1 MGGVIQRS
9 CLDHITTNC
18 VSKMSKPE
26 VIGLSKSDHL
36 GISIVKSSKEIRSS
50 PKTTKKRI
58 YKNFSKDQFLN
69 EIKEAQERGLFED
82 MFDQN
87 DVDKATEI
95 FTAVFKEIL
104 EKHAPLRV
112 IQNRTNYIP
121 YISNDI
127 KEAMDK
133 RDKLKVAAS
142 KTGNLDD
149 FNQYKTER
157 NKVTYM
163 LRNAKKAYFDEK
175 FNDETASSSDIWKT
189 AYLLLGSF
197 RSCFPS
203 QMMISG
209 HLISKPIL
217 LATGKNEFFIKK
229 ISDLKSEGIIV
240 NDTEAANEVL
250 SRFLSGKEIPQ
261 DGVRL
266 GKEKSPVGWT
276 GYADFPLRLLH
287 LLFLKN

>member
-1 MGGVIQRS
+1 
-9 CLDHITTNC
+9 
-18 VSKMSKPE
+18 
-26 VIGLSKSDHL
+26 
-36 GISIVKSSKEIRSS
+36 
-50 PKTTKKRI
+50 
-58 YKNFSKDQFLN
+58 
-69 EIKEAQERGLFED
+69 

-95 FTAVFKEIL
+95 FSAVFKEIL
-104 EKHAPLRV
+104 EKHAPLLV
-112 IQNRTNYIP
+112 IQNRTNYIQ

-127 KEAMDK
+127 KEAIDK

-175 FNDETASSSDIWKT
+175 FNDDTASSSDIWKT

-203 QMMISG
+203 QTMISG
-209 HLISKPIL
+209 HLISRPIL
-217 LATGKNEFFIKK
+217 LATGMNEFFMKK

-261 DGVRL
+261 DGFRL
-266 GKEKSPVGWT
+266 REITRYERDKLINKRIERIKVLWAGL
-276 GYADFPLRLLH
+276 DMRIFP
-287 LLFLKN
+287 